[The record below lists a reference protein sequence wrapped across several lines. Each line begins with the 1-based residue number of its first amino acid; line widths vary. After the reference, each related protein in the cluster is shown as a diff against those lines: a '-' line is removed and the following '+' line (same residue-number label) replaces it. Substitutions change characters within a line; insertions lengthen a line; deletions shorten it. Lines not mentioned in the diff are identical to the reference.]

1 MQNILVP
8 VDFSETSYRAALY
21 ALKLAAQMHAQ
32 KVILYHAYQAPLT
45 VDSPVA
51 AVQLFDEVQLKKDS
65 TAALLRFREK
75 LEGACPSGC
84 FLETYNE
91 YSLLINGVDAVCQLT
106 NSKMVVMG
114 ITGGGAL
121 SEKLIGSNTVSVA
134 RHSTVPVIIV
144 PTDVTFKPPQK
155 IVLLTDYA
163 HTDENVP
170 INKIHWFLD
179 QTHAELMVLHIEKD
193 ASFTQ
198 ELQEILL
205 LKDHKPTYHVVH
217 HSSFIEGVNNFI
229 KKHEADM
236 VIILP
241 KNHGFFTSLFT
252 TSHTTRLVFH
262 SNIPVLAIHE

>member
-21 ALKLAAQMHAQ
+21 ALKLAEQMHAQ

-75 LEGACPSGC
+75 LEGACSSGC

-91 YSLLINGVDAVCQLT
+91 YSLLINGVDEVCQLT
-106 NSKMVVMG
+106 NCKMVVMG
-114 ITGGGAL
+114 IPGGGAL

-144 PTDVTFKPPQK
+144 PTGVTCKLPQK

-170 INKIHWFLD
+170 INNIHWFLD

-193 ASFTQ
+193 ASIKK
-198 ELQEILL
+198 ELQEIVL

-217 HSSFIEGVNNFI
+217 HTSFTEGVNDFI

-236 VIILP
+236 VVILP

-262 SNIPVLAIHE
+262 SSIPVLAIHE